1 MTVNSFQKF
10 FDLCQ
15 DTTQQNKIKVKDKL
29 CHQNLKVLPFAG
41 TFHQNLMAFTF
52 SSYFSF
58 KWRAMMLYEMNIV
71 LPRFTLQD
79 LKAFH
84 ATVQA
89 KPIEYVD
96 PVLAYLSHS
105 FLASRTLIMT
115 TLVESSTAFQKK
127 ILELKSVNLQ
137 YITLGYLDDGTNESS
152 TKSLM
157 FQLLFS

>member
-1 MTVNSFQKF
+1 
-10 FDLCQ
+10 
-15 DTTQQNKIKVKDKL
+15 
-29 CHQNLKVLPFAG
+29 
-41 TFHQNLMAFTF
+41 
-52 SSYFSF
+52 
-58 KWRAMMLYEMNIV
+58 MLYEMNIV

-115 TLVESSTAFQKK
+115 TLVESITAFQKK
-127 ILELKSVNLQ
+127 ILELDPLEGQSFKSVFFPKA
-137 YITLGYLDDGTNESS
+137 GP
-152 TKSLM
+152 
-157 FQLLFS
+157 